1 MLGVGIIGTGW
12 FGSEHAKAL
21 SALSEARLV
30 AVCGSSQE
38 SAGAFAK
45 QFGGKAYALAKELL
59 VSPEV
64 DAVLVATPHHLHTH
78 LAIQAA
84 QHGKHIL
91 LEKPMAPSLEEC
103 NQILSAAHGSGVKLM
118 LGHLSHFERP
128 FVRAKELLESG
139 ELGEVVLGQSTFA
152 KFWMEHNRRPWHLER
167 SSGGGMMLTAGIH
180 GLDRLMWL
188 MGSRV
193 ERVSAQFS
201 THFHTQQADD
211 TALLFLRFASGASG
225 TLSSIG
231 YAKGAPSFLLELT
244 ATGGRMRIDPTQG
257 LFIGREGNWQEI
269 PDALEPQWPL
279 MPLIAEWKAF
289 VEAIQ
294 NDSEPVVN
302 GSYARHLMQVIFS
315 AEESSR
321 LKREIEV
328 QS

>member
-21 SALSEARLV
+21 AALSEARLV
-30 AVCGSSQE
+30 AVSGANLA
-38 SAGAFAK
+38 SAQAFAK
-45 QFGGKAYALAKELL
+45 QYGGKAYALAEELL

-64 DAVLVATPHHLHTH
+64 EAVLIATPHHLHTH

-84 QHGKHIL
+84 QSGKHIL

-103 NQILSAAHGSGVKLM
+103 NQILSAAQRAGVKLM

-139 ELGEVVLGQSTFA
+139 ELGELVLGQSTFA

-193 ERVSAQFS
+193 SSVAAQFG

-225 TLSSIG
+225 VLSSIG
-231 YAKGAPSFLLELT
+231 YAQGAPSFSLELT
-244 ATGGRMRIDPTQG
+244 ATGGRVRIDPTQG
-257 LFIGREGNWQEI
+257 LFVGREGSWQEI
-269 PDALEPQWPL
+269 PNSLVKAWPL
-279 MPLIAEWKAF
+279 EPLIAEWKAF
-289 VEAIQ
+289 VAVIQ
-294 NDSEPVVN
+294 NGAEPAVS
-302 GSYARHLMQVIFS
+302 GSYAGHLMEVIFA

-321 LKREIEV
+321 VQQEIPL
-328 QS
+328 